1 MNPIRYLSD
10 HLYELSKAGIF
21 LGALAFI
28 LLVFP
33 REGRFKYEYRQGK
46 PWMHEDLIAPYDFPV
61 LKPKDELEK
70 QRARLLA
77 SRPLYFRLDP
87 SVYPSRREIIA
98 QSLLDFMGLHPADTL
113 RNNQAVVSLIREALF
128 IADTVFKRGIIQVVP
143 EISNLPPDAMIHLVV
158 NNKSRVVPLSHF
170 FTVLTA
176 DEYIMRR
183 LKTFPR
189 EIRPQ
194 LKLALEMG
202 LTHNIFF
209 DRQLT
214 EKSTEEMLSALPEYQ
229 GMIQQGEKVIS
240 QGELVTPERFQVLE
254 SLRAESEARAQN
266 PRARLAILTGQFILI
281 SLALLVL
288 ALFLYIF
295 RPAVFADNRKVGFIV
310 LIIVLMTALTSVV
323 VTHRPWALYA
333 IPLCLVPVIIRM
345 FFDTRL
351 ALYVHIITMI
361 LTGFLVPNS
370 FDFVFLQLIAGL
382 IAIFSVANLQRR
394 QQFVTTAF
402 YVFLAYSVVYAGLYL
417 VQEGRFSGMR
427 FFNFALFGGASA
439 LLLFAYPAIT
449 ILEKLF
455 GFVTDITLLEL
466 SDTNHPVLRDISS
479 KAPGTFHHSLQVANL
494 AEEVIRRIG
503 GNPLLVRAGAMYH
516 DMGKIDNSMYF
527 IENQYTGYNPHEELT
542 PEESA
547 AIILSHVSKGI
558 EKARKLGLPSQIID
572 FIRTHHGTRRVE
584 YFYQKSL
591 KSGDGLSSDE
601 SLFAYRGPVPFSRE
615 TAVLMMADSVEA
627 ATRSLSKPDE
637 ASINAMVDNIIDSL
651 MATHQ
656 LDNAP
661 LSLKDITVA
670 RKVLKT
676 RLLHIYHIRIPYP
689 SS

>member
-1 MNPIRYLSD
+1 MNPLRYLSG
-10 HLYELSKAGIF
+10 HLYQVSKAGVFII
-21 LGALAFI
+21 ALLII

-61 LKPKDELEK
+61 LKSKEELML
-70 QRARLLA
+70 QRNRLLS

-87 SVYPSRREIIA
+87 TVYPSRREIIV
-98 QSLLDFMGLHPADTL
+98 QGFLDFLGLQPADTL
-113 RNNQAVVSLIREALF
+113 RNNQPMVNLVRDVIE
-128 IADTVFKRGIIQVVP
+128 IADTIYNRGIIQVVP
-143 EISNLPPDAMIHLVV
+143 EISDLPPDAVIHLVV
-158 NNKSRVVPLSHF
+158 NNKSRPVPLNHF
-170 FTVLTA
+170 FTILTA
-176 DEYIMRR
+176 DEYITRK
-183 LKTFPR
+183 LKVFPR

-202 LTHNIFF
+202 LTHNILF

-214 EKSTEEMLSALPEYQ
+214 EKSTEELLSSLPEYQ
-229 GMIQQGEKVIS
+229 GMIQQGERVIA

-254 SLRAESEARAQN
+254 SLKAEAEARAQN
-266 PRARLAILTGQFILI
+266 PKARLAILLGQFILI
-281 SLALLVL
+281 SLAMLVL

-295 RPAVFADNRKVGFIV
+295 RPAVFADNRKVGFII
-310 LIIVLMTALTSVV
+310 LIIVLMTTITSFVV
-323 VTHRPWALYA
+323 SNRPWALYA
-333 IPLCLVPVIIRM
+333 IPLCLVPIIIRM

-351 ALYVHIITMI
+351 ALYIHIITMI

-370 FDFVFLQLIAGL
+370 FEFVFLQLIAGL
-382 IAIFSVANLQRR
+382 IAIFSVANLHRR
-394 QQFVTTAF
+394 QQFITTAL
-402 YVFLAYSVVYAGLYL
+402 YVFLAYSGVYVGLYL
-417 VQEGRFSGMR
+417 VQEGRLGGMR
-427 FFNFALFGGASA
+427 FFNFALFGSASA
-439 LLLFAYPAIT
+439 LLLLAYPTIT

-466 SDTNHPVLRDISS
+466 SDTNHPILRDISS

-503 GNPLLVRAGAMYH
+503 GNPLLVRTGAMYH
-516 DMGKIDNSMYF
+516 DMGKIDNAMYF
-527 IENQYTGYNPHEELT
+527 IENQYTGYNPHEELS
-542 PEESA
+542 PVESA
-547 AIILSHVSKGI
+547 AIIVSHVSNGI

-591 KSGDGLSSDE
+591 KLGNNTLPDDGCFS
-601 SLFAYRGPVPFSRE
+601 YRGPIPFSRE
-615 TAVLMMADSVEA
+615 TAILMMADSVEA

-637 ASINAMVDNIIDSL
+637 NSINALVDNIIDSL

-656 LDNAP
+656 FANAP
-661 LSLKDITVA
+661 LSLKDISIA
-670 RKVLKT
+670 RKVFKS